1 MGSGLGGAG
10 QTEPEKPSTE
20 QTGELSGGPTQ
31 RELLQLVA
39 ILTSHCLAG
48 LSGAGRGCCAGNIQ
62 SQEQSVAQRHQTW
75 AKDSKEWR
83 CSLRLRTARVSQ
95 GLYLYM
101 ELSGW
106 LSGKEPAYQCRRRGF
121 EPWVGKIPWRR
132 KWESSP
138 IFLPGKSQGQRSL
151 AGYSPWGC
159 RVRHDGARLSITYYL
174 FMGAFR
180 TRQRDVTGQEDRER
194 LQGRWSTN

>member
-106 LSGKEPAYQCRRRGF
+106 LSGREPAYQCRRRGF

-132 KWESSP
+132 ECNPLQDSCLENPMDRGAWQA
-138 IFLPGKSQGQRSL
+138 IVHGIAKSWTQ
-151 AGYSPWGC
+151 
-159 RVRHDGARLSITYYL
+159 LS
-174 FMGAFR
+174 
-180 TRQRDVTGQEDRER
+180 D
-194 LQGRWSTN
+194 

>member
-10 QTEPEKPSTE
+10 QTESEKPS
-20 QTGELSGGPTQ
+20 TQ
-31 RELLQLVA
+31 RELLQLVG

-62 SQEQSVAQRHQTW
+62 SQEQSVAQRHQTC
-75 AKDSKEWR
+75 KECR

-132 KWESSP
+132 KWESTP
-138 IFLPGKSQGQRSL
+138 IFLPAKSQGQRSL
-151 AGYSPWGC
+151 AGYGPGGC
-159 RVRHDGARLSITYYL
+159 RVGHDGARMSITYYL
-174 FMGAFR
+174 YMGAFR
-180 TRQRDVTGQEDRER
+180 T
-194 LQGRWSTN
+194 

>member
-106 LSGKEPAYQCRRRGF
+106 LSGKVLSMTPHDIRDLGCVSSCDSAHSQRGTLSSQCA
-121 EPWVGKIPWRR
+121 
-132 KWESSP
+132 
-138 IFLPGKSQGQRSL
+138 PGDQPLGGTCQGTHL
-151 AGYSPWGC
+151 
-159 RVRHDGARLSITYYL
+159 
-174 FMGAFR
+174 
-180 TRQRDVTGQEDRER
+180 
-194 LQGRWSTN
+194 

>member
-1 MGSGLGGAG
+1 MGSGLGARGSRADR
-10 QTEPEKPSTE
+10 TREAFHPEGT
-20 QTGELSGGPTQ
+20 
-31 RELLQLVA
+31 LQLVG

-48 LSGAGRGCCAGNIQ
+48 LSGAGWGCCAGNIQ
-62 SQEQSVAQRHQTW
+62 SQEQSVAQRHQTC
-75 AKDSKEWR
+75 KECR

-132 KWESSP
+132 KWESTP

-151 AGYSPWGC
+151 AGYGPGGC
-159 RVRHDGARLSITYYL
+159 RVGHDGAR
-174 FMGAFR
+174 
-180 TRQRDVTGQEDRER
+180 
-194 LQGRWSTN
+194 